1 MTPMVG
7 RMQLLRCA
15 HRLRSRVGSCAIESK
30 EVDRIVL
37 GNMTRQIARGLDD
50 ARTARRTIAA
60 GQCVT

>member
-15 HRLRSRVGSCAIESK
+15 HRLRSCVGSCAIESK